1 MEQKFGKNS
10 ILGQAKRPSRADIK
24 ALREFCERE
33 GKMVEY
39 RKGEQLEREGDPAR
53 WFGFVTEG
61 CFKYVTHGISDE
73 RNHLTW
79 FSFEGEFVADYPCVL
94 TGQTSQATIEAMMPC
109 RVWRVSG
116 EQLLSFFNQS
126 IKNMELRAVIGEHM
140 LNQFKARYQDFHRAT
155 ARKRYELLLQRCPGI
170 VEHLDLQDLASFLCI
185 TPNYLSTIRKSITF
199 ESKK

>member
-1 MEQKFGKNS
+1 MEQKFSNNS
-10 ILGQAKRPSRADIK
+10 IDLQALLD
-24 ALREFCERE
+24 FCKKE
-33 GKMVEY
+33 GKEVIY

-61 CFKYVTHGISDE
+61 CFKYITRGLSDG
-73 RNHLTW
+73 RDHLTW
-79 FSFEGEFVADYPCVL
+79 FSFEGEFVADYPCIL
-94 TGQTSQATIEAMMPC
+94 SGQPSQATIEAMMPC

-116 EQLLSFFNQS
+116 EELLGFFRQS

-155 ARKRYELLLQRCPGI
+155 ARERYELLLQRCPGI

-185 TPNYLSTIRKSITF
+185 TPQMLSKIRKNISF
-199 ESKK
+199 GAQK